1 MISTTLENYEAKFKS
16 MLQEIKYLDQQWE
29 TLFQQMLKVQ
39 GAIEALK
46 TLEPET
52 DVEDYCFFQI
62 SKDLISTHRPRSFAQ
77 WLRPNK
83 RNCFPMLASTST
95 RRS

>member
-16 MLQEIKYLDQQWE
+16 MLQEFKYLDQQRE
-29 TLFQQMLKVQ
+29 TLFQLMLKVQ

-52 DVEDYCFFQI
+52 DLED
-62 SKDLISTHRPRSFAQ
+62 
-77 WLRPNK
+77 
-83 RNCFPMLASTST
+83 
-95 RRS
+95 

>member
-16 MLQEIKYLDQQWE
+16 MLQEIKYLDQQCE

-52 DVEDYCFFQI
+52 DVED
-62 SKDLISTHRPRSFAQ
+62 
-77 WLRPNK
+77 
-83 RNCFPMLASTST
+83 
-95 RRS
+95 